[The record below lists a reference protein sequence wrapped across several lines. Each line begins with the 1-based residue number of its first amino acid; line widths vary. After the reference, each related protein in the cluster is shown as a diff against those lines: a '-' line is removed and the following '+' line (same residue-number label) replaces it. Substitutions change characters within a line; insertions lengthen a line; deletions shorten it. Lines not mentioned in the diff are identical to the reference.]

1 MLIYVRIPSNFLPS
15 TPSHFLP
22 HTFSPAYIQCTSPF
36 TSPRSLFS
44 PSSLLFHSLPHPPSP
59 LPLPPSPSPP
69 LSLSP
74 SLIPETLPG
83 GGHRSLAGG
92 RGGSGT
98 HSADPAQAPTLG
110 PRPAC
115 LPLLHSWSCLQVSRR
130 TTRSIKHEK
139 KMKTCTSKIIFKQP
153 VAVHIYM
160 YLYLL
165 CSFLC
170 T

>member
-15 TPSHFLP
+15 TPSHPPIL
-22 HTFSPAYIQCTSPF
+22 SPSH
-36 TSPRSLFS
+36 LFS
-44 PSSLLFHSLPHPPSP
+44 CLYTMYLPLHFPALSLLSFFPSISLPSPPT
-59 LPLPPSPSPP
+59 LPSPSPP

-139 KMKTCTSKIIFKQP
+139 KK
-153 VAVHIYM
+153 
-160 YLYLL
+160 
-165 CSFLC
+165 
-170 T
+170 

>member
-1 MLIYVRIPSNFLPS
+1 MYIYYLISSLPLPLTLPSFLP
-15 TPSHFLP
+15 PIF
-22 HTFSPAYIQCTSPF
+22 FPAYIQCSVLPF
-36 TSPRSLFS
+36 PTL
-44 PSSLLFHSLPHPPSP
+44 SSLLLPFYFTSFPLSP
-59 LPLPPSPSPP
+59 LTSLIFP

-130 TTRSIKHEK
+130 TTLTSLK
-139 KMKTCTSKIIFKQP
+139 KMQTCTNKNINFVNSCCT
-153 VAVHIYM
+153 HILVPLM
-160 YLYLL
+160 QLFVYLL
-165 CSFLC
+165 NLC
-170 T
+170 V

>member
-15 TPSHFLP
+15 TPSQSPILSPSHLSSRLYTMYLPLHF
-22 HTFSPAYIQCTSPF
+22 PA
-36 TSPRSLFS
+36 RSLLSFF
-44 PSSLLFHSLPHPPSP
+44 PSISLPSPPTHRP
-59 LPLPPSPSPP
+59 PP

-98 HSADPAQAPTLG
+98 HSADPAQTPTLG

-153 VAVHIYM
+153 VAVHIY
-160 YLYLL
+160 LYLL